1 MKTNR
6 LLLAMVTGL
15 IFTLS
20 VSFADFLG
28 FERNLDGIRNNVL
41 RIHIIAN
48 SDSEEDQSLKLRVRD
63 EILSRCSYLF
73 EDTKNISQ
81 TIETAKENLPLIE
94 DVAKSVIE
102 ENGFYYDVS
111 SEIVKMD
118 FDKKVY
124 ENFTMPKGN
133 YNAIRIKIGEAK
145 GKNWWCVMYPPLCVP
160 TVSETEMSEYLTD
173 EEIDIITS
181 PQKYEV
187 RFKCVEIYE
196 KIFGHCSSGRLTE
209 TTF

>member
-73 EDTKNISQ
+73 EDTENISQ

-124 ENFTMPKGN
+124 ENFTMPKGS

-160 TVSETEMSEYLTD
+160 TVSETEMAEYLTD

-196 KIFGHCSSGRLTE
+196 KIFGHCS
-209 TTF
+209 